1 MQRYFIYLAYNGTN
15 YHGWQMQPN
24 GISIQEELSKAIS
37 TILRTETSIVGAG
50 RTDAGVH
57 AKRMIA
63 HFDSETE
70 CDETFIKKLNGF
82 LPNDISVFD
91 IRKTTPNA
99 HARFDAL
106 KRQYEYHVYT
116 YKNPFLEQFAH
127 RIPAGTN
134 FEAMNVAAKYL
145 FEYSDF
151 TSFSKLHT
159 DTKTNLCTIMRAEW
173 QQLGEKWIFT
183 IEANR
188 FLRNMVRAIVGTLLC
203 VGRGSISTDDFRQII
218 EQKNRGAAAA
228 SAPAKGLF
236 LTDVFYPDNLF
247 I

>member
-99 HARFDAL
+99 HARFNAL

-116 YKNPFLEQFAH
+116 QKNPFLEQFAH
-127 RIPAGTN
+127 RIPSDTD
-134 FEAMNVAAKYL
+134 FEAMNVATKYL

-159 DTKTNLCTIMRAEW
+159 DTKTNLCTVTRAEW
-173 QQLGEKWIFT
+173 QQQGEKWIFT

-203 VGRGSISTDDFRQII
+203 VGRGSISTDAFRQII

-236 LTDVFYPDNLF
+236 LTNVFYPDNLF